1 MKKKIL
7 SIGEIIWD
15 IFPDKQ
21 VIGGAPLN
29 FAAHS
34 SLCGAESSLL
44 SAIGNDTLGEDAL
57 KALNDFGVSTKYVK
71 RVDQPTG
78 QCIVTLDENAIP
90 SYKVLRE
97 VAYDNI
103 VITDEDIVNINEEK
117 YDALYFGTLIQRE
130 PVSRKAVR
138 DVVNNCTFKDI
149 ICDVNLRPNCYD
161 EDSVEFCLKNATI
174 IKVSIEEEPILRSF
188 GGYDPCSD
196 CVGDISR
203 ALCNH
208 YGNLKIVILTLG
220 KAGSYA
226 YDVRDD
232 KEYTQCSIGDT
243 VVSTVG
249 AGDSFVAA
257 WLTCF
262 LDGRSIEACM
272 KKAAE
277 ISGLVVAH
285 IEAVPKYQ

>member
-1 MKKKIL
+1 MKKKTL

-15 IFPDKQ
+15 VFPDKQ

-57 KALNDFGVSTKYVK
+57 KALADFGVNIKYVK
-71 RVDQPTG
+71 KAEQPTG
-78 QCIVTLDENAIP
+78 QCIVTLDENAVP
-90 SYKVLRE
+90 SYNVLRG

-103 VITDEDIVNINEEK
+103 VVTDEDIENINEEK

-138 DVVNNCTFKDI
+138 DVVSNCSFKNV
-149 ICDVNLRPNCYD
+149 ICDVNLRPDCYD
-161 EDSVEFCLKNATI
+161 KDSVEFCLKNATI
-174 IKVSIEEEPILRSF
+174 LKVSIEEEPILRSF
-188 GGYDPCSD
+188 GGYTPLGEKI
-196 CVGDISR
+196 GDIAR
-203 ALCNH
+203 ALCNS
-208 YGNLKIVILTLG
+208 YANLKIVILTLG
-220 KAGSYA
+220 KEGSYA
-226 YDVRDD
+226 YDARSD

-249 AGDSFVAA
+249 AGDSFAAA
-257 WLTCF
+257 WLTSF
-262 LDGRSIEACM
+262 LDEQPIEVCM

-277 ISGLVVAH
+277 ISGFVVAH
-285 IEAVPKYQ
+285 IEAVPKY